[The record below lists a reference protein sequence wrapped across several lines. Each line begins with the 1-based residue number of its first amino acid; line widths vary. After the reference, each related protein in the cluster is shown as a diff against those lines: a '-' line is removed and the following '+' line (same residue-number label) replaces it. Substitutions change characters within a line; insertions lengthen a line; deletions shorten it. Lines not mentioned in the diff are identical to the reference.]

1 MNLPLISNYGLLKPK
16 VSDPSGYVTKD
27 GMWAAVPF
35 GKQFMIIHN
44 GEQIHVAGTLVTAKS
59 YINKQIKASNKIK
72 TKPNKRKPG
81 TSSLEPFL

>member
-1 MNLPLISNYGLLKPK
+1 MNLPFIPNYGLLNPK

-44 GEQIHVAGTLVTAKS
+44 GEQVHVAGTLTTAKS
-59 YINKQIKASNKIK
+59 YIDKQIKASQPKHKKPKIK
-72 TKPNKRKPG
+72 SS
-81 TSSLEPFL
+81 TSSLEAFL